1 MPTRPFP
8 APPGRREERLKPP
21 PRMMRLGLGEYLPLA
36 LTVALW
42 AVIVV
47 DVGHADTA
55 RILAATVAMRGL
67 LMLTR
72 ITTSLSLRARS
83 SAPRKIRR
91 QARRFAFAVQ
101 GGALLANLALVLLL
115 VAALDAVGQHEIA
128 LFLPLIAVGLPARV
142 LRFADVRTTS
152 PYFRL
157 ALAGGGLVAVLGAW
171 AAGWGAAGMALAF
184 GLREWI
190 AYVVVRWWPQA
201 THIPKRPIETRL
213 DLAEIARNTAI
224 SGRRNLTYRLSKV
237 ALTIFGPVGN
247 FAARTGRGL
256 KWDSKIEPYLPHSL
270 PGFILFALVA
280 MGGAAFLAARVGEP
294 AAMIGASGL
303 LQLAGASAN
312 IALVWPWL
320 PDRHDPDLLVDEDDD
335 D

>member
-1 MPTRPFP
+1 MPRNTWVPASTRPRTAP
-8 APPGRREERLKPP
+8 A
-21 PRMMRLGLGEYLPLA
+21 
-36 LTVALW
+36 
-42 AVIVV
+42 
-47 DVGHADTA
+47 
-55 RILAATVAMRGL
+55 
-67 LMLTR
+67 
-72 ITTSLSLRARS
+72 
-83 SAPRKIRR
+83 
-91 QARRFAFAVQ
+91 
-101 GGALLANLALVLLL
+101 
-115 VAALDAVGQHEIA
+115 
-128 LFLPLIAVGLPARV
+128 
-142 LRFADVRTTS
+142 
-152 PYFRL
+152 
-157 ALAGGGLVAVLGAW
+157 GLVTRGPAGSCAW
-171 AAGWGAAGMALAF
+171 AGATAGWGAAGMALAF

-190 AYVVVRWWPQA
+190 AYAVVRWWPRA
-201 THIPKRPIETRL
+201 AHIPKRPIEAPL
-213 DLAEIARNTAI
+213 GLAEIARNTAI

-237 ALTIFGPVGN
+237 ALTLFGPVGN

-294 AAMIGASGL
+294 AAMIGAAGL